1 MDYGHNLH
9 RGSGHIKRVGPDER
23 RWRSRT
29 HATSSLTGANDHG
42 TLGPC
47 GLETAQAEGREE
59 MCGRF
64 TLTQD
69 QDAFDERFSFTGP
82 DLGWVPSYNIAPTQ
96 QVVAITSEGAQNRAQ
111 LMRWGLVPFWA
122 KDPTIGNRMINARAE
137 TLGEK
142 PSFRDAFKKR
152 RCLVVG
158 DGFYEW
164 RRDGGRKRPMRITV
178 ARREPFA
185 FAGLWESWGK
195 GSGERLVTCT
205 IITTSANDFMEP
217 IYDRMPVI
225 LPREAEEAWLDPD
238 SEDVGALSELLLPYP
253 SDQMNAHEVSTLVN
267 SPRNN
272 SPECI
277 APVASLL

>member
-1 MDYGHNLH
+1 
-9 RGSGHIKRVGPDER
+9 
-23 RWRSRT
+23 
-29 HATSSLTGANDHG
+29 
-42 TLGPC
+42 
-47 GLETAQAEGREE
+47 

-96 QVVAITSEGAQNRAQ
+96 QVVAVTSEGAQKRAQ

-122 KDPTIGNRMINARAE
+122 KDPSIGNRMINARAE
-137 TLGEK
+137 TLAEK
-142 PSFRDAFKKR
+142 PSFRNAFKKR
-152 RCLVVG
+152 RCLVLA

-164 RRDGGRKRPMRITV
+164 KRDGGRKRPMHIGV
-178 ARREPFA
+178 AHEGPFA
-185 FAGLWESWGK
+185 FAGLWESWGQNE
-195 GSGERLVTCT
+195 GNRLLTCT
-205 IITTSANDFMEP
+205 IVTTSANGFMEP
-217 IYDRMPVI
+217 IHNRMPVI
-225 LPREAEEAWLDPD
+225 LTRDAEEAWLDPE
-238 SEDVGALSELLLPYP
+238 SEDMAALSELLLPFP
-253 SDQMNAHEVSTLVN
+253 SEQMHAYEVSTLVN